1 MYCWNQWVDRIT
13 FCLVIINDADFY
25 SNYLTTSIIE
35 AICLLLLGILYYF
48 PLFFLEGVIL
58 LCFIQYSL
66 QWFFMYSLELF
77 RYIT

>member
-1 MYCWNQWVDRIT
+1 
-13 FCLVIINDADFY
+13 
-25 SNYLTTSIIE
+25 
-35 AICLLLLGILYYF
+35 LYYF